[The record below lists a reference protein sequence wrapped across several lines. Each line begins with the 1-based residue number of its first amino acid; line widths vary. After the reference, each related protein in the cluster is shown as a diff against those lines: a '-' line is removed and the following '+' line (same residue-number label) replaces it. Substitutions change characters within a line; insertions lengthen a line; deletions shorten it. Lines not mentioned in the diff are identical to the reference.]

1 MRGPRLGGLAALL
14 VSLAVRAAEA
24 ETPPAPTTPQ
34 PAPALRKAE
43 PAQTRA
49 LPTKAEK
56 RPHRLIWKYPKFRL
70 WQYAAAGITSGVN
83 VYIEFG
89 GPDYPDSRYRGPV
102 LFDSAARDLFRV
114 NDSAKAE
121 SIASNSD
128 YLWYGTQYFSF
139 FDGIVTPLLFDNGN
153 FEVAWQLSMINWQGI
168 GLAFFMTR
176 LAHLTVGRTRPSQYG
191 CSHDPNAEFQ
201 CSSAGPSFISGHTS
215 MSAVGAGMA
224 CMHHQFLPLYG
235 GGAPDIAICAVMG
248 ASVLTVGSM
257 RLMSDRHWASDVIA
271 GLLVGG
277 GIGVGLPW
285 FLHYSKRGPEPLG
298 SGLLPPT
305 MAIVPTLNDGQPGLA
320 AIGLF

>member
-1 MRGPRLGGLAALL
+1 MRGRILGGLAAIL
-14 VSLAVRAAEA
+14 VSVAAQSALAEA
-24 ETPPAPTTPQ
+24 PTAPASPR
-34 PAPALRKAE
+34 PAPAVRKAE
-43 PAQTRA
+43 PVQTRA

-56 RPHRLIWKYPKFRL
+56 REHRLVWKYPKFRL

-83 VYIEFG
+83 LYIEFG
-89 GPDYPDSRYRGPV
+89 GPEYPDSRYRGPV
-102 LFDSAARDLFRV
+102 LFDGAARSLFRV
-114 NDSAKAE
+114 EDPETANR
-121 SIASNSD
+121 IASSSD

-139 FDGIVTPLLFDNGN
+139 FDGIVTPLLFDDGN

-168 GLAFFMTR
+168 GLSFFMTR
-176 LAHLTVGRTRPSQYG
+176 LMHLAVGRARPSQYG
-191 CSHDPNAEFQ
+191 CSDAPDAEFK

-224 CMHHQFLPLYG
+224 CMHHQYLPLYG

-248 ASVLTVGSM
+248 ASVLAVGSM

-271 GLLVGG
+271 GLVVGG

-285 FLHYSKRGPEPLG
+285 LLHYSKTGPEPLG
-298 SGLLPPT
+298 AGFLPPT